1 LKEQNLKIYKLEL
14 DGTGAWVLFFS
25 ANNVVTPPY
34 RESRAFFAGQ
44 PRIKIDRNTEATPK
58 KSKAKLGDFTNVNY
72 DPYPC
77 FSQRAKDILGPH
89 IDPLGQWL
97 PLECEEAPYWLFNI
111 TNVVDALEVEKSKL
125 AYFRDGG
132 VMAIDEFAFHPEQ
145 IKDQLLFKT
154 PQCSGS
160 NNLVTQDFVDLVYQH
175 QLTGFVFKLLWS
187 SEAGP
192 VSSNLKDYERLRIT
206 GLEPR

>member
-1 LKEQNLKIYKLEL
+1 MKIYKLNA
-14 DGTGAWVLFFS
+14 DSSGKWVWFFTS
-25 ANNVVTPPY
+25 GSVMTPEY
-34 RESRAFFAGQ
+34 QESQTFFAAQSHVRIIRNNENVEKGQ
-44 PRIKIDRNTEATPK
+44 KR
-58 KSKAKLGDFTNVNY
+58 KLADITNVNY

-97 PLECEEAPYWLFNI
+97 PLECEEAPYWLFNV

-132 VMAIDEFAFHPEQ
+132 VMAIDEFAFHPDQ

-154 PQCSGS
+154 PQCSGA